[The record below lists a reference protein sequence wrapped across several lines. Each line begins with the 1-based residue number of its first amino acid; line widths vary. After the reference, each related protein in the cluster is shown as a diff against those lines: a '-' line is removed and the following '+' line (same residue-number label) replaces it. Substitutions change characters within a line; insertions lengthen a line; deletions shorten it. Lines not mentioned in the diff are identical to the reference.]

1 EPVTLFVKGFPLITG
16 EEVKTMSI
24 QVGAVSVRSM
34 GPRNAKNAAFMDFL
48 DRAAAERGI
57 EALNAWTFPAS
68 PLSRLRA
75 EFAKSKG
82 SRVTESIP
90 RPPSLASPTTMSPR
104 PPPPPPSGPTLGNG
118 TSLRPPFIPPPAPT
132 SAGEPSTAQ
141 AFSPSFIP
149 PDYSY
154 YSAWTAPWSSY
165 YGSPTSA
172 SLVPTNQSAAITTT
186 KNTKDSTWSEP
197 MQDVVSSQYDHN
209 NNLNH
214 HHPPPE
220 RDEYLEA
227 LLELRPYQK
236 QAQTGFVNIMRAIK
250 EHAALLGHVRLR
262 MRELQLPDPFSTAA
276 ASSPA
281 TPMTAANKGMVMDL
295 DPPPLSSLEMA
306 VYLSDPLNYQPPP
319 SKPVQNQQQQQSQES
334 GGSKVVKPPTTLTT
348 PAISSS
354 LSPSDSIAAPQLHH
368 DSSETS
374 LLAAVDQ
381 WKKGSRVA
389 EATTKQI
396 AAAATAGAEK
406 ENGVETKGK
415 RRMEQG
421 HLSPRGIP
429 ENSNGQQSL
438 SSDESE
444 IESEPE
450 QSGGGPKRRRL
461 TREEAEEI
469 VRQQEQLPKLPS
481 SPPLPQQQQ
490 QQHQTAPSTHE
501 KAKSSSSKGSASAS
515 TKKELQA
522 GSNEASK
529 GATGQPPPQQQDKGR
544 KKKKK
549 RPKKK
554 RNQLAKEEAAM
565 DVEGGAPLTLSSDA
579 LSEKPCKNGV
589 SKLPG
594 STVSSAASAAAAA
607 PAATKAEETLPI
619 LPEAGTV
626 TITAEHS
633 QDKRDGKL
641 EAAHKEAGENE
652 AVSTVAAPNDNIT
665 LLTENGSSLLLIPT
679 TSSTTITATATTTR
693 SKAAPAPA
701 NEAKGDQN
709 LPLTTSARK
718 RAQRKLRQEHGQHR
732 RQQPAQNAALE
743 GSDKTLN
750 EDGKEMVVTKKK
762 IPNKAPKKEDE
773 DEEQKPQQPV
783 SPQQPTMVEDALE
796 DKGAQATTSADPS
809 SLP

>member
-1 EPVTLFVKGFPLITG
+1 MNHREPVTLFVKGFPLITS

-34 GPRNAKNAAFMDFL
+34 GPRNAKNAAFMDFV

-90 RPPSLASPTTMSPR
+90 RPPSLASPTT
-104 PPPPPPSGPTLGNG
+104 
-118 TSLRPPFIPPPAPT
+118 I
-132 SAGEPSTAQ
+132 
-141 AFSPSFIP
+141 
-149 PDYSY
+149 
-154 YSAWTAPWSSY
+154 SY

-172 SLVPTNQSAAITTT
+172 SLVPTNPSAAVTTT
-186 KNTKDSTWSEP
+186 KSTSDSTWSEP
-197 MQDVVSSQYDHN
+197 MQDVVSSQYGHN
-209 NNLNH
+209 DNRHH
-214 HHPPPE
+214 HHPTTE

-250 EHAALLGHVRLR
+250 EHPALLGHVRLR

-281 TPMTAANKGMVMDL
+281 TPMTATNKGMDLDL

-319 SKPVQNQQQQQSQES
+319 SKSVQNQQQQQSQES
-334 GGSKVVKPPTTLTT
+334 GGLKAVKPPTTLTT
-348 PAISSS
+348 PVISSS
-354 LSPSDSIAAPQLHH
+354 LSLSNSIAAPQLHH
-368 DSSETS
+368 DNSETS

-389 EATTKQI
+389 EAKTKQI
-396 AAAATAGAEK
+396 TAAATAGAEK
-406 ENGVETKGK
+406 EKEVKTKGK

-421 HLSPRGIP
+421 QLSPRGIP

-450 QSGGGPKRRRL
+450 QHGGGPKRRRL

-469 VRQQEQLPKLPS
+469 VRQQEQLPILPS

-490 QQHQTAPSTHE
+490 QQQMAPSTHE
-501 KAKSSSSKGSASAS
+501 KAKSSSSKGSASTS

-554 RNQLAKEEAAM
+554 RDQLAKEEAAM
-565 DVEGGAPLTLSSDA
+565 DVEGDAPLTLSSDA
-579 LSEKPCKNGV
+579 VSEKSCKNGV

-594 STVSSAASAAAAA
+594 STVSSAASAASAAA
-607 PAATKAEETLPI
+607 AATKAEETLPI

-633 QDKRDGKL
+633 HDNGDGRL
-641 EAAHKEAGENE
+641 EAAHKESGENE

-665 LLTENGSSLLLIPT
+665 LLTENGSSLLSIPT
-679 TSSTTITATATTTR
+679 TSSTTITATTTTTR

-701 NEAKGDQN
+701 KEAKGDQN

-762 IPNKAPKKEDE
+762 IPNMAPKKEDE

-796 DKGAQATTSADPS
+796 DKGAQATTSADLS